1 MLAVI
6 YILVSDHRYYLL
18 LCIDHSIIH
27 MLPMFLWLP
36 SLAFM
41 PFVIEVD
48 PIDDS
53 SHNASYICLV
63 FSSHVYMIVLTGLY
77 IFQCCQH
84 CFICLVIFPSYTSS
98 CTYMYDC
105 NHIFVKVI
113 FFSDYIHLLMRF
125 LCQHSTLSTQ
135 AVGNGNVFS
144 GLALLFCRSRLG
156 QVYLWTEIGW
166 FFMITFHFWYSIRAS
181 IPIRCMLLCL
191 ALQVSVHSY
200 LMFLWLPLLG
210 FIPFVLLL
218 LHVVA

>member
-1 MLAVI
+1 MIAITGFYAFCYQGESNWWQLPQCVI
-6 YILVSDHRYYLL
+6 YLSSIFLPCLYDRPDWFIYLP
-18 LCIDHSIIH
+18 
-27 MLPMFLWLP
+27 MLPTL
-36 SLAFM
+36 
-41 PFVIEVD
+41 
-48 PIDDS
+48 
-53 SHNASYICLV
+53 
-63 FSSHVYMIVLTGLY
+63 
-77 IFQCCQH
+77 
-84 CFICLVIFPSYTSS
+84 FICLVVFPSYTSS

-135 AVGNGNVFS
+135 AVGNRNVFS
-144 GLALLFCRSRLG
+144 GLALLFGHSRLG

-191 ALQVSVHSY
+191 ALQISMHSY
-200 LMFLWLPLLG
+200 LMFLWLPSLG